1 MASGKSTLGRA
12 LAARLPGRRFID
24 LDCETEAILGCSAA
38 EAAAE
43 GRFEAFRSAESEALR
58 RVASCESAIVACG
71 GGTPCYHD
79 NMDIMLAAGTV
90 VCLRAS
96 TDRLLK
102 RIAEAPA
109 GSRPLLAGL
118 SGDALAAKVD
128 ELQAARAAAYSRA
141 HAFFDSSFLDTVEEL
156 ESSCRRFIAESGLTD
171 NSKPQT
177 EP

>member
-12 LAARLPGRRFID
+12 LAAMLPGRRFID

-58 RVASCESAIVACG
+58 RVASCEGAIVACG

-102 RIAEAPA
+102 RIEI
-109 GSRPLLAGL
+109 
-118 SGDALAAKVD
+118 K
-128 ELQAARAAAYSRA
+128 EY
-141 HAFFDSSFLDTVEEL
+141 
-156 ESSCRRFIAESGLTD
+156 
-171 NSKPQT
+171 
-177 EP
+177 